1 MELKRELTL
10 GEKRLRI
17 NFDDI
22 LTNECSEQLK
32 LKYQLAKVIN
42 RIDAL
47 EQNGSEHGRLKS
59 LAMTDIENASMWITK
74 AFTYEI

>member
-32 LKYQLAKVIN
+32 LKTYTQKHPN
-42 RIDAL
+42 RVL
-47 EQNGSEHGRLKS
+47 
-59 LAMTDIENASMWITK
+59 
-74 AFTYEI
+74 FFV